1 LIEGAARLEV
11 DSPQTGRKLISAI
24 LACIAAVVV
33 VLGIIGAGQWM
44 IRTTLAEQARA
55 TAEAWYRA
63 AMHSARGDVDRL
75 IRNMVDRADNYERDA
90 LRSAGIDAVVALGPV
105 IGAKPIVESGTAR
118 IEVLFEAIGAS
129 AGSDLAKLPS
139 GSYPI
144 ADFGWLKPRTYQ
156 SWVLL
161 PATGPSRTRLAAYA
175 DQTTE
180 ALQLTFDF
188 LRQTIYTLGTAL
200 IAFFAFMAGYTYRA
214 QHLLKDNEELRRVA
228 LYDELTGLPNRKQ
241 FEAVSS
247 EAIKAVSKGRGRAAV
262 MLLDLDGFK
271 AVNDTL
277 GHQAGDKLLKAT
289 AQRLS
294 AALRERDVLA
304 RLSGDE
310 FAIVVPSFS
319 EVSQISA
326 IAERIQIAMSQ
337 AFQIDSQKVTV
348 GCSIGVAVAPENG
361 DTAEALFRNA
371 DFALYR
377 AKESGKRT
385 WRFFDPNMAEEL
397 HRRLSIEDGLRA
409 SLDRDMFTI
418 VYQPQVNLLTGE
430 IDGYEA
436 LLRWRLP
443 GQRMATTASFLRIAE
458 ETGLIIPIGENV
470 IRQAA
475 QDCALL
481 PENVRIAVNLSPAQL
496 KREDI
501 ADLIKS
507 AFEEHSVDPRRLDVE
522 VNEAILGRDEAT
534 AIAGLERIRALG
546 VSIVLDDFR
555 SSSFGLLTRAP
566 FDKLKL
572 SGKFLAG
579 IEEDAKSRA
588 IVAAICNL
596 GRSLEMEVA
605 AQGVEGAELAAS
617 LPLLGCTRAQG
628 NFFGEP
634 RPMSQYLALAA
645 HDEEVIEQV
654 ETVEGLDPDI
664 IRQPSTSEVSDRL
677 AEVA

>member
-1 LIEGAARLEV
+1 LVESAARIEV
-11 DSPQTGRKLISAI
+11 DAPGAGRTLISAI
-24 LACIAAVVV
+24 LACIVAVVV
-33 VLGIIGAGQWM
+33 VLGVIGAGQWM
-44 IRTTLAEQARA
+44 IRSTLAEHARA
-55 TAEAWYRA
+55 TAETWYRA
-63 AMHSARGDVDRL
+63 AMHSARGDVDQL
-75 IRNMVDRADNYERDA
+75 IRNMVDRADRYERDA
-90 LRSAGIDAVVALGPV
+90 LRSAGIDTVVALGPA
-105 IGAKPIVESGTAR
+105 IGAKAIVESPTAQ
-118 IEVLFEAIGAS
+118 IEELFEAIGTS
-129 AGSDLAKLPS
+129 AGDDLAKLPS

-161 PATGPSRTRLAAYA
+161 PASGPGKTRLAVHA
-175 DQTTE
+175 DQTAA
-180 ALQLTFDF
+180 ALQLTYDY

-247 EAIKAVSKGRGRAAV
+247 EAIKAVNKGRGRAAV

-277 GHQAGDKLLKAT
+277 GHQAGDELLKAT
-289 AQRLS
+289 GQRLS

-326 IAERIQIAMSQ
+326 IAERIQVAMSQ
-337 AFQIDSQKVTV
+337 SFQVGTQKVTV

-397 HRRLSIEDGLRA
+397 HRRLTIEDGLRA

-418 VYQPQVNLLTGE
+418 VYQRQIDLITGE
-430 IDGYEA
+430 VAGYEA

-481 PENVRIAVNLSPAQL
+481 PENVRIAINLSPAQL

-501 ADLIKS
+501 AELIKT
-507 AFEEHSVDPRRLDVE
+507 AFDEHSVDAWRLDVE
-522 VNEAILGRDEAT
+522 VNEAILGRDEET
-534 AIAGLERIRALG
+534 AIASLERIRALG

-579 IEEDAKSRA
+579 IEKNAKSRA

-605 AQGVEGAELAAS
+605 AQGVESAELAAS

-634 RPMSQYLALAA
+634 RPMSQHLEQAA
-645 HDEEVIEQV
+645 HVEEVLEQV

-664 IRQPSTSEVSDRL
+664 IRQPSTSDISDRF